1 MALNLSIEEAKSSN
15 ILDALSNLAKLKQQR
30 AVAQFAQ
37 PMEQEKLNR
46 LKSLIEETNLGNQTS
61 RLKMPYV
68 APKEQAN
75 LRDILAQA
83 AQRETETRF
92 IPKKYAISG
101 LNAETALKN
110 YLLNRERYSPESI
123 DILNKY
129 RQTLNEK
136 AKQGLGNAETD
147 AYGNP
152 ISAQPSQAPVQ
163 NNIKE
168 NIPNSTINNID
179 VNNNEA
185 SSGLPPLHD
194 KQAIQE
200 WIKSGNATPEKIQQF
215 RSLLSESQQEP
226 LRIPPS
232 DEIYVRSKNA
242 RVIGG
247 QPSEKVGSKGG
258 LLKLMPTGVYS
269 KMSEQYHAIEQVR
282 PELDKLVELGKK
294 MYAGIPLTPDE
305 KDMYES
311 QLDLVKDTFVGA
323 THLPKLKNTF
333 NTMHSILA
341 RKKFTTSQEYVNKLT
356 HLQNKLNHEIKQLDY
371 PIATGYEYFPGKK

>member
-1 MALNLSIEEAKSSN
+1 MAINIPLKAAEPTD
-15 ILDALSNLAKLKQQR
+15 ILDALGKYAALHQARVSS
-30 AVAQFAQ
+30 QFAQ
-37 PMEQEKLNR
+37 PNAQANLDKL
-46 LKSLIEETNLGNQTS
+46 KALIEETNLGNQTS
-61 RLKMPYV
+61 RLKMPFV

-83 AQRETETRF
+83 AQRETETRY

-152 ISAQPSQAPVQ
+152 ISAQPSQSPLQ

-168 NIPNSTINNID
+168 NIPSSAINNIG
-179 VNNNEA
+179 VNDKEV

-194 KQAIQE
+194 KQAIQD
-200 WIKSGNATPEKIQQF
+200 WLKSGNATPEKIQQF

-333 NTMHSILA
+333 NTMHSILS

-356 HLQNKLNHEIKQLDY
+356 HLQNKLNHEIRQLDY